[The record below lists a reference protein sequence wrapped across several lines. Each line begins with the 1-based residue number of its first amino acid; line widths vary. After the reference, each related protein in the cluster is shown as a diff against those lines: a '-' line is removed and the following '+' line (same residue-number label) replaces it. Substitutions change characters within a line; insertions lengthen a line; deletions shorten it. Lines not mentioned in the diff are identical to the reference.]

1 MCSKCGLGP
10 DSAPQ
15 PTLDQSLASCNLA
28 ATYLGRRFV
37 YPSCSW
43 IGAQIDSGTEWTPVL
58 RDLASL
64 VEENACIVDVGSNVG
79 ASLLQMLAV
88 RPAAQAIA
96 IEPSGRYLPCLRQ
109 NLNEA
114 GFSHAAVVPV
124 ALGRRP
130 GEIWLHNN
138 TTTASI
144 VNMDYCGFESL
155 GKQLVKMRTLD
166 DVMQHRTRASFVKV
180 DTDGYDMEVL
190 RGAEAVLGNDRPVL
204 YFELEP
210 RLLQQAP
217 DADLAW
223 LRSLG
228 YRHLACL
235 DATGRY
241 IGITDDPER
250 AIMWARAPSSMGY
263 CDVVCCAVDTKREE
277 RLLNLVQQWEER
289 KANGPA
295 R

>member
-1 MCSKCGLGP
+1 MCSECELGP
-10 DSAPQ
+10 PSAPQ
-15 PTLDQSLASCNLA
+15 LTLDQSLASCNLA
-28 ATYLGRRFV
+28 TTYLGRRFV
-37 YPSCSW
+37 YPARSW
-43 IGAQIDSGTEWTPVL
+43 IGAQIGSGTEWTPAL
-58 RDLASL
+58 RDLAGL

-88 RPAAQAIA
+88 RPAARAIA

-114 GFSHAAVVPV
+114 GFSHAEVVPV
-124 ALGRRP
+124 AMGRRL

-138 TTTASI
+138 ATTASI

-190 RGAEAVLGNDRPVL
+190 RGAEAILRNDRPVL

-210 RLLQQAP
+210 RLLHQAP

-223 LRSLG
+223 LQSLG

-235 DATGRY
+235 DADGRY
-241 IGITDDPER
+241 IGITDNPER
-250 AIMWARAPSSMGY
+250 AIIWARAPSSKGY
-263 CDVVCCAVDTKREE
+263 CDVACCAVDTKQEE

-289 KANGPA
+289 KANE
-295 R
+295 